1 MADSKKYDGV
11 IFLKEWKV
19 LVFSL
24 APEHQLIF
32 WDLFTEY
39 EYGKVQICENKFVF
53 PVWNFIASQLDDM
66 KKNYNDKIVLRNQQ
80 NGQKGGRPNLEKE
93 LIALNGEVIPRHYEF
108 NDHFLYIFQQIS
120 TGDYKIGETKNLF
133 NRRSTIKIPA
143 HDLQIIHFVKIEAN
157 CNLIFE
163 RELKDIFPLNKIKGD
178 WFRFTEIELNK
189 VIIEMNRFKKPV
201 DLKNPVGYKKTQ
213 THPKFNFDNAEF
225 VKPEIE
231 ILNHLNQVTGRNFK
245 PVESNLKLIRAR
257 LEEESP
263 EILKAVIEL
272 KTFEWLND
280 TKMSEYL
287 RPETLFNATKFQ
299 GYSARAIE
307 LKNNPTKLKLHVE
320 QRSTEARKSA
330 AKHYDPLDAMPD

>member
-1 MADSKKYDGV
+1 MAESKKDDGV

-24 APEHQLIF
+24 APEHQLVF
-32 WDLFTEY
+32 WDLFTDY

-53 PVWNFIASQLDDM
+53 PVWNFITSQLDDM
-66 KKNYNDKIVLRNQQ
+66 KKKYNDKIVLRNQQ
-80 NGQKGGRPNLEKE
+80 NGQKGGRPKK
-93 LIALNGEVIPRHYEF
+93 LNVTQH
-108 NDHFLYIFQQIS
+108 
-120 TGDYKIGETKNLF
+120 
-133 NRRSTIKIPA
+133 
-143 HDLQIIHFVKIEAN
+143 
-157 CNLIFE
+157 
-163 RELKDIFPLNKIKGD
+163 
-178 WFRFTEIELNK
+178 
-189 VIIEMNRFKKPV
+189 
-201 DLKNPVGYKKTQ
+201 NPVGYLKTQ
-213 THPKFNFDNAEF
+213 RIQENPVGFDNAEF

-330 AKHYDPLDAMPD
+330 AKHYDPLDSMPD

>member
-1 MADSKKYDGV
+1 MAESKKDNGV

-24 APEHQLIF
+24 APEHQLVF
-32 WDLFTEY
+32 WDLFTDY

-53 PVWNFIASQLDDM
+53 PVWNFITSQLDDM
-66 KKNYNDKIVLRNQQ
+66 KKKYNDKIILRNKT
-80 NGQKGGRPNLEKE
+80 NGAKGGRP
-93 LIALNGEVIPRHYEF
+93 
-108 NDHFLYIFQQIS
+108 
-120 TGDYKIGETKNLF
+120 
-133 NRRSTIKIPA
+133 
-143 HDLQIIHFVKIEAN
+143 
-157 CNLIFE
+157 
-163 RELKDIFPLNKIKGD
+163 
-178 WFRFTEIELNK
+178 
-189 VIIEMNRFKKPV
+189 KKPNITQANS
-201 DLKNPVGYKKTQ
+201 KNPVG
-213 THPKFNFDNAEF
+213 FDNAEF

-307 LKNNPTKLKLHVE
+307 LKNNPKKLKLHVE

-330 AKHYDPLDAMPD
+330 AKHYDPLDSMPD